1 MFNKKINENKDVDI
15 KKLNDVIGMTKKI
28 LSIAYVFIIIVGVY
42 AATLIFKEWK
52 VGEFILNLL
61 KIVSPLFIGIV
72 IAWLFEPV
80 VKFLK
85 NHKVHRTLATSIVY
99 IAIIGIITLII
110 SALIPLLSDQINEI
124 VKSIPTISSKIQEWI
139 NDIFSKIGNID
150 GIDINSFKN
159 ELFNKLEL
167 LGTDLTSSLPHLTVK
182 VVSSVFS
189 GLGSLIIGFIIGFY
203 LLMSFENM
211 SDAIAALIPKNARND
226 YRGLAN
232 EVNTSLRKYV
242 QGTLIC
248 ASFVFLLSTIGF
260 AIAGL
265 KAPVLFGLFCGVT
278 NIIPYIGP
286 WVGGAIAA
294 IVGFT
299 VSPLVGILTIVICF
313 VSQQIDGIVLQPIIM
328 GKTMKLHPVTIMIGL
343 LVFGYFFGMLGMII
357 ATPCIACMKV
367 IIMYIE
373 NKYKIK
379 DRIVNGEFRSEE

>member
-1 MFNKKINENKDVDI
+1 MFNKKINENKDIDI

-28 LSIAYVFIIIVGVY
+28 LSIAYVFIIIVGIY

-211 SDAIAALIPKNARND
+211 SDAIVALIPKNARND

-278 NIIPYIGP
+278 NVIPYIGP
-286 WVGGAIAA
+286 YLGGAPAVL
-294 IVGFT
+294 VGFSQGP
-299 VSPLVGILTIVICF
+299 VVGIISLISIVIAQF
-313 VSQQIDGIVLQPIIM
+313 LESNILNPIVM
-328 GKTMKLHPVTIMIGL
+328 SKTMKLHPVTIIIGL
-343 LVFGYFFGMLGMII
+343 LIFGHFWGMIGMLI
-357 ATPCIACMKV
+357 ATPTISILKS
-367 IIMYIE
+367 IILFIDD
-373 NKYKIK
+373 KYNILS
-379 DRIVNGEFRSEE
+379 IN

>member
-1 MFNKKINENKDVDI
+1 MFNKKINENKDIDI

-28 LSIAYVFIIIVGVY
+28 LSIAYVFIIIVGIY

-99 IAIIGIITLII
+99 IAIIGIMTLII

-150 GIDINSFKN
+150 GIDISSFKN

-286 WVGGAIAA
+286 YLGGAPAVL
-294 IVGFT
+294 VGFSQGP
-299 VSPLVGILTIVICF
+299 VVGVISLISIVIAQF
-313 VSQQIDGIVLQPIIM
+313 LESNILNPIVM
-328 GKTMKLHPVTIMIGL
+328 SKTMKLHPVTIIIGL
-343 LVFGYFFGMLGMII
+343 LIFGHFWGMIGMLI
-357 ATPCIACMKV
+357 ATPTISILKS
-367 IIMYIE
+367 IILFIDD
-373 NKYKIK
+373 KYNILS
-379 DRIVNGEFRSEE
+379 IN